1 MEENYIVY
9 VKIDNY
15 YRIININSS
24 AFLTDL
30 TDWIEVDSG
39 YGDKHHHAQGNY
51 FPLPIYT
58 EERIP
63 RYKLVDGIPVERTAE
78 EIAAD
83 ITALPEPTPTKEELL
98 QAQIDALTIAL
109 LEG

>member
-1 MEENYIVY
+1 MEMLYIVY
-9 VKIDNY
+9 VRIDSQA
-15 YRIININSS
+15 RIVNINSS

-30 TDWIEVDSG
+30 TDWIEIDIG
-39 YGDKHHHAQGNY
+39 YGDKYHHAQNHY
-51 FPLPIYT
+51 FGQPIYT
-58 EERIP
+58 DEGIP
-63 RYKLVDGIPVERTAE
+63 RYKLVDGVPVERTDD

-83 ITALPEPTPTKEELL
+83 IAALPEPAPTETELL